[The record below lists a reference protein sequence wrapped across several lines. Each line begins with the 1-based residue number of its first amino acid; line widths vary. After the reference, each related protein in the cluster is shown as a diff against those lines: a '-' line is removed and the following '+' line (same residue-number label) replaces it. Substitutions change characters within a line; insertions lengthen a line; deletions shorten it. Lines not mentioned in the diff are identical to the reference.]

1 MRLFKKMVMTSAVYV
16 GTCCLISGSL
26 YLLAMQTGNLE
37 FRDQTGTVVQNVL
50 IAPKTVLI
58 SSLFAGLFAGVFCS
72 GGLLGLWFLVA
83 TSERTDN
90 YRLVWVAALFG
101 FVSVGILFG
110 FTVGDDHLVLGSL
123 WVTAA
128 GIAMAVAVKLCTNA
142 SPDERS
148 TVAS

>member
-1 MRLFKKMVMTSAVYV
+1 MRFFKKMVMTSAVYV

-110 FTVGDDHLVLGSL
+110 FDDHLVLGSL